1 LNAEA
6 IFEAEG
12 QELHAAEKRRGLL
25 VLLISTFFAW
35 GGFFMVIPMISVHYV
50 DGLGWTAGA
59 VGLVLAARQFFQQ
72 GLTPLSG
79 MLADRFGAKPLIAIG
94 MVIRVIGLA
103 AMAFAETFALLMV
116 SSLIFAI
123 GGALFESPRS
133 AAVAAL
139 TDERSRPDYFA
150 KTGVV
155 AGLGI
160 TAGTQ
165 LGALLLGVNFQ
176 LVSLIGAACYAL
188 ILMMILLWLPP
199 VQVAEKGGAMHG
211 LNLAFHDRPFLAYT
225 GFMGGHW
232 FMSAQLSI
240 TLPLVATAVAGNPSA
255 VAWVYAVNS
264 AIAVIRGY
272 PVPRLV
278 ERRIGA
284 RRALIVGV
292 VVTAVGLA
300 LIGFSRD
307 TATLLLAVFVYS
319 LGIVLARPTEQI
331 VAAGLANPVALGSYF
346 GVAALSVAFGGG
358 LGSYAGGVLYDLGKR
373 LGLPALPWLVFAL
386 VGLIAAAGLSWTL
399 LRPGAPDHTPY
410 FRSLPPWRGKK
421 RKKTPLPAHRAG
433 CPPGGGL
440 G

>member
-12 QELHAAEKRRGLL
+12 RQLRAAEKRRGLL
-25 VLLISTFFAW
+25 VLLVSTFFAW

-72 GLTPLSG
+72 GLTPFSG
-79 MLADRFGAKPLIAIG
+79 VLADRFGAKPLIAIG
-94 MVIRVIGLA
+94 MLIRTVGFV
-103 AMAFAETFALLMV
+103 AMAFAGTFALLMLSVIV
-116 SSLIFAI
+116 SAI

-139 TDERSRPDYFA
+139 TDEQSRPDYFA

-188 ILMMILLWLPP
+188 ILLMILLWLPA
-199 VQVAEKGGAMHG
+199 VQVAEKGGTFHG
-211 LNLAFHDRPFLAYT
+211 LNLAFRDHPFLAYT

-264 AIAVIRGY
+264 AIAVILGY

-307 TATLLLAVFVYS
+307 TVTLLLAVFVYS

-358 LGSYAGGVLYDLGKR
+358 LGSYAGGVLYDLGRR
-373 LGLPALPWLVFAL
+373 LGLPALPWLVFAM
-386 VGLIAAAGLSWTL
+386 VGLIAALGLSWTL

-410 FRSLPPWRGKK
+410 SRSLPPWRGKK
-421 RKKTPLPAHRAG
+421 RKKAPLPAHRER
-433 CPPGGGL
+433 GL